1 MPLTSRG
8 KKWEILNSFWIV
20 FTFFMIFAWISF
32 FYIGTKVKQRKWII
46 WGVVYSLPLI
56 LMITTSPSIVGDS
69 FQLKNLVYG
78 SIVGLWAGSIAHALF
93 VRKEYLLRLDA
104 YLNNEKTMDDKLK
117 EQFAREY
124 QVNPIK
130 SAGSISPPF
139 QIASNSSAI
148 DPQQAA
154 PSSSPLGPS
163 LLVDINNDPEE
174 TIASLPG
181 VGIILAKKAVS
192 LRLSKKSFNSIE
204 EFAEELGL
212 KPHIVEQL
220 RPLVVINPLKEA
232 FENPGT
238 PGRIIDY

>member
-1 MPLTSRG
+1 
-8 KKWEILNSFWIV
+8 
-20 FTFFMIFAWISF
+20 
-32 FYIGTKVKQRKWII
+32 
-46 WGVVYSLPLI
+46 
-56 LMITTSPSIVGDS
+56 MITTSPSIVGDS

-124 QVNPIK
+124 QVNHSK
-130 SAGSISPPF
+130 SAGSINPPF
-139 QIASNSSAI
+139 QTASTPGASVHQQTAPPSA
-148 DPQQAA
+148 PA
-154 PSSSPLGPS
+154 PSGPS
-163 LLVDINNDPEE
+163 ALVDINNDPEE

-181 VGIILAKKAVS
+181 VGVILAKKALG
-192 LRLSKKSFNSIE
+192 LRLSKNSFKSIE
-204 EFAEELGL
+204 EFAEGLGL

-220 RPLVVINPLKEA
+220 RPLVVINPLKDVNED
-232 FENPGT
+232 PGT